1 MIGMYTYGLTIGMHF
16 SEITKVLMSP
26 VGDTICDILDGNVFT
41 RDREYRRVNDQVFD
55 YFDKGPTKV
64 YKILGDQVY
73 MVQEQLSKVLTQNA
87 IQHKEHSSLPTLV
100 KTLASQENF
109 TLQKKLEIVQ
119 QLRKTKD
126 TDSNFFVDFFEKY
139 ICQYDKILQDK
150 DNYDNIKTLAKGAQE
165 MFIIGQI
172 YSLNQGI
179 KTDQASFI
187 NQVSNIEDVF
197 INAGFENKVNIVKF
211 AYDERYR
218 QSMIRAYEDAK
229 GTFNILDAISSNPHT
244 LAYIKAAATALQSFK
259 NSFKFRT
266 VYQNILEA
274 METVGTQ
281 DRTSIVKGLQNYVGD
296 YLRDNWFI
304 SRNINF
310 VIPKGNVDQNGETLK
325 VDTTAELGYKQDNS
339 IFKLWVENEV
349 IPNLK
354 NGKIGDNIIVP
365 IKENMFIQQLTNDLQ
380 TNNVDHNPS
389 IVYTL
394 PINMLPRTDEQRNIF
409 NQYKAEFN
417 KLAQYS
423 YEYKT
428 DSGVHSIP
436 LVDLF
441 TYYAMI
447 ANNWKQSEV
456 SLVSILEDFQNNGII
471 ADFHKFEDTL
481 DKSTETLSFQED
493 MIPYIAPIDNPFS
506 SKKTYIYGNS
516 EEGRVLMRSYVNE
529 DYSRIY
535 SPIDIEQST
544 EKEIIFNV
552 NDKSIR
558 LNYDQRTKDIRHLGI
573 GLNHFPKTI
582 ETLKGKVPITKKDG
596 RIYVDIQTLQDLINN
611 ELNKC

>member
-87 IQHKEHSSLPTLV
+87 IQHKEHSSLHTLV
-100 KTLASQENF
+100 KTLASQEDF

-119 QLRKTKD
+119 QFRKAKD

-325 VDTTAELGYKQDNS
+325 VDTTAELGYKQDNV
-339 IFKLWVENEV
+339 IFKLWIENEV

-354 NGKIGDNIIVP
+354 NGKIGDNFIIP

-493 MIPYIAPIDNPFS
+493 MIPYIAPIDSPFS

-573 GLNHFPKTI
+573 GLNHLPKTI
-582 ETLKGKVPITKKDG
+582 EALKGKVPITKKDG
-596 RIYVDIQTLQDLINN
+596 RIYVDIKTLQDLINN